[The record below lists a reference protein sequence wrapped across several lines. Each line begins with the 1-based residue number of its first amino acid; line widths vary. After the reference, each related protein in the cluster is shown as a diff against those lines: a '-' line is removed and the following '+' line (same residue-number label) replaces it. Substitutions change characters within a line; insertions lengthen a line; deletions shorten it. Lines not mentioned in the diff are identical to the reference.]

1 MLSTAK
7 ISTLQASDPVNMS
20 PHAEDSILK
29 TKKAKDVEM
38 KRLNYPGQPKLISWI
53 PKSRNSSSAA
63 FKERRGKN
71 LGEGSERCNT
81 VGFEIGGRGSWAK
94 ELRKSLELQL

>member
-38 KRLNYPGQPKLISWI
+38 KRLSYPGQPKLIS
-53 PKSRNSSSAA
+53 
-63 FKERRGKN
+63 
-71 LGEGSERCNT
+71 
-81 VGFEIGGRGSWAK
+81 
-94 ELRKSLELQL
+94 